1 LSEVDHL
8 LPNYSEDSK
17 RFEEIHSPEFSE
29 PEKVILIR
37 EHIDYL
43 RSLHNSQAN
52 TEMKIAGVLLII
64 SLALC
69 AMECSVSAFRLKEK
83 DFPRK
88 IQNDGSFSYD
98 PCGDVWTKFEEYCYH
113 VSGTKLTE
121 KQAEQYCDQKMD
133 ANLAKINSQEENNF
147 VLDLAHRHAPSA
159 ERVWIGLKWESR
171 PKDFYW
177 YDHSFPTFKNWAPGE
192 PNGKAKEPCVL
203 MYVGKYNQLP
213 QWAAGYWN
221 DINCEEKIAAVCKR
235 LY

>member
-1 LSEVDHL
+1 MLEMSPLERTSLSFNDV
-8 LPNYSEDSK
+8 
-17 RFEEIHSPEFSE
+17 
-29 PEKVILIR
+29 
-37 EHIDYL
+37 
-43 RSLHNSQAN
+43 NSFN
-52 TEMKIAGVLLII
+52 
-64 SLALC
+64 
-69 AMECSVSAFRLKEK
+69 
-83 DFPRK
+83 
-88 IQNDGSFSYD
+88 SFLD

-113 VSGTKLTE
+113 VSGETLTE

-192 PNGKAKEPCVL
+192 PNGNAKEPCVL
-203 MYVGKYNQLP
+203 MYVGKYNKLP
-213 QWAAGYWN
+213 QWGAGYWN

>member
-1 LSEVDHL
+1 MEFACDVTHGFLLYVTLVMSCFALRMMSRILSRL
-8 LPNYSEDSK
+8 LTAGNFMLEM
-17 RFEEIHSPEFSE
+17 SPLE
-29 PEKVILIR
+29 R
-37 EHIDYL
+37 T
-43 RSLHNSQAN
+43 SLSFNDVNSFN
-52 TEMKIAGVLLII
+52 
-64 SLALC
+64 
-69 AMECSVSAFRLKEK
+69 
-83 DFPRK
+83 
-88 IQNDGSFSYD
+88 SFLD

-113 VSGTKLTE
+113 VSGKKLTE